1 MPGDEAGA
9 PGYESRALRHMRTS
23 DFDYHLPKELIAQ
36 SPVEPRDH
44 SRLMVV
50 SRADGSVQHRRFYE
64 LTNYLRP
71 GDLLVFNDSR
81 VFPARLYGTLA
92 GTGGKVELLLL
103 HRLSE
108 GVWRAIVRPGRRLRK
123 GVAFNIAGGASGMGG
138 EVLEV
143 EADGTRLLR
152 LNGEE
157 LLEDVGVLPLPP
169 YIHEPLRDPE
179 RYQTVY
185 ARVSGS
191 VAAPTAGLH
200 FTHELLARLHAM
212 GVGTAFVT
220 LHVSWDSFRPVR
232 TEDVSGHK
240 LHSEHF
246 EVDEGTADAVNLA
259 KREGRRVIAVG
270 TTAVRVLEHL
280 AASQGNDG
288 VVVSASGWA
297 DLFIYPGHRF
307 RVVDALVTNFHLPR
321 STLLMLT
328 SAFAGRE
335 PLLSAYREAAGM
347 GYRFYSFGDAML
359 IS

>member
-1 MPGDEAGA
+1 MK
-9 PGYESRALRHMRTS
+9 TS
-23 DFDYHLPKELIAQ
+23 DFEYHLPREMIAQ
-36 SPVEPRDH
+36 TPVEPRDH

-50 SRADGSVQHRRFYE
+50 SRADGSVHHRRFHE
-64 LTNYLRP
+64 LTQYLQP

-81 VFPARLYGTLA
+81 VFAARLHGSVAL
-92 GTGGKVELLLL
+92 GGGKVELLLL
-103 HRLSE
+103 SRLSE
-108 GVWRAIVRPGRRLRK
+108 GVWRAIVRPGRRMKK
-123 GVAFNIAGGASGMGG
+123 GVVFQIAGGSNGMGG
-138 EVLEV
+138 EVLDV
-143 EADGTRLLR
+143 EADGTRLVR
-152 LNGEE
+152 LNGEDR
-157 LLEDVGVLPLPP
+157 LEDVGVLPLPP
-169 YIHEPLRDPE
+169 YIHTPLRDPE

-200 FTHELLARLHAM
+200 FTHGLLEGIRAM
-212 GVGTAFVT
+212 GVETAFVT
-220 LHVSWDSFRPVR
+220 LHVGWDSFRPVR

-240 LHSEHF
+240 LHSENF
-246 EVDEGTADAVNLA
+246 EVDEGTADAVNRA

-270 TTAVRVLEHL
+270 TTAVRVLEYL
-280 AASQGNDG
+280 AVSERKDG
-288 VVVSASGWA
+288 VVTAGSGWA
-297 DLFIYPGHRF
+297 DLFIHPGHRF

-335 PLLSAYREAAGM
+335 PLLSAYKEAADS